1 MEPVREAVLVGNPDP
16 LTVHIQRWAE
26 ALPYFDVGHFTRLR
40 EFEDGLI
47 EDQSQALAFAG
58 DYLGGPYMEGAFTS
72 GMKAAARLH
81 KRLVF

>member
-1 MEPVREAVLVGNPDP
+1 
-16 LTVHIQRWAE
+16 
-26 ALPYFDVGHFTRLR
+26 LR

-72 GMKAAARLH
+72 GMKAADRLCE
-81 KRLVF
+81 RLS